1 MVNVA
6 DGGTPAGDEVLA
18 TVFAALERKQIR
30 YCLLRG
36 YAELSIASV
45 HKEID
50 LLVCSDDLRLFAAT
64 VSELGFVRFPAWG
77 HAPHHF
83 FVAFDEPSGRWHKL
97 DVVTDLVYGRPIRY
111 LRLDLARQCMKESVA
126 IDAVRMLAPENELLT
141 LLVHQILDKGA
152 IPEERR
158 ACLRSLKHIVASDAR
173 LLAKTRRYLEL
184 HMPSIID
191 WKFITQAID
200 DEDWGR
206 LLSQQRSITRA
217 LFWSDPLGNVW
228 RSVRSRLLRRLRSLL
243 FMMSRHG
250 VSMALLAPDGAG
262 KSTLAGTL
270 SGDNILRAK
279 IVYMGG
285 NLEFSTVGLPT
296 TSWLRRRVR
305 SLRDVRSGGKGF
317 PLRAANFF
325 NRLTEQW
332 LRCFVGLYYKW
343 TGRFVV
349 FDRYVYDAL
358 QSAPPRTMWQRLRRA
373 LLVKTCPEPDVV
385 VLLDAP
391 GEVLF
396 ARKGEHS
403 PERLE
408 RQRQVLLALQGRLSN
423 MVIVDATRSAEEVRR
438 EVSAILWNRYKTRAA

>member
-6 DGGTPAGDEVLA
+6 EGGRPADDAVLA
-18 TVFAALERKQIR
+18 KTFDALEQKQVR

-36 YAELSIASV
+36 YAELPIASA

-50 LLVCSDDLRLFAAT
+50 LLVYPDDLRLFAAT
-64 VSELGFVRFPAWG
+64 VRGLGFVAIPAWG
-77 HAPHHF
+77 HAPHSF
-83 FVAFDEPSGRWHKL
+83 FVAFDETSGSWLKL
-97 DVVTDLVYGRPIRY
+97 DVVTDLVYGRPIRF
-111 LRLDLARQCMKESVA
+111 LRLDCARQCLKERVA
-126 IDAVRMLAPENELLT
+126 INGIPTLTPENELLT
-141 LLVHQILDKGA
+141 LLLHHILDKGA

-158 ACLRSLKHIVASDAR
+158 ACLHSLRHAVAGDTR
-173 LLAKTRRYLEL
+173 LLAKTQRYLEL
-184 HMPSIID
+184 HMPSTID
-191 WKFITQAID
+191 WKCISQAID

-206 LLSQQRSITRA
+206 LLSQQRNIART
-217 LFWSDPLGNVW
+217 LFWSDPLGNLW
-228 RSVRSRLLRRLRSLL
+228 RNVESRFLRRLRSLF

-270 SGDNILRAK
+270 SRDNILRAK
-279 IVYMGG
+279 IVYMGS

-296 TSWLRRRVR
+296 TTWLRSRVR
-305 SLRDVRSGGKGF
+305 SLSEDDGGATGIA
-317 PLRAANFF
+317 LRAVNFF

-332 LRCFVGLYYKW
+332 LRCFVGLYHKW

-358 QSAPPRTMWQRLRRA
+358 QSAPPRTVWQRMRRA

-391 GEVLF
+391 GEILF

-423 MVIVDATRSAEEVRR
+423 MVIVDATRPAEDVRR
-438 EVSAILWNRYKTRAA
+438 EVSAILWNRYKARAA